1 MRGATL
7 ETPSACAAPRLTRSP
22 PWLRQ
27 APRVTLA
34 LFLVP
39 IAAGLLGTALPAFG
53 WLPAIGGRSLSLV
66 PWKTLFSQPGI
77 AEAIGLTLAT
87 GVVSTLVSV
96 ILVFGF
102 CAFVHGRPPGR
113 AGRAVLAPIL
123 AAPHA
128 AVAIGVGFLI
138 APSGWIVRLLSPWL
152 TGWHQ
157 PPDVAT
163 VQDPYGIALTLGLLV
178 KEVPYLL
185 LMTITALGQVPAAR
199 QVEAAAA
206 LGYGRTVAWLKLVLP
221 QVYRRVRLPI
231 YAVLAYAL
239 SVVDMALI
247 LGPGN
252 PPTLS
257 VLALRWFT
265 APDIRMYFPAAAAA
279 LLQLALVLGSIVL
292 WRAAEGMVAHL
303 GRRWIAQGA
312 RGTRL
317 EPLAG
322 LSAAAVAGLMGLG
335 VASLADL
342 AVWSFAAG
350 WRFPEVLPAHW
361 SARAWS
367 GQFGPITWPLETTL
381 VVAMVASGLSL
392 LLVLACLEHEQRRG
406 AAATSRAL
414 WLLYVPLLVP
424 QIAFLFGLQVLLTA
438 AHLDGSLIAVIWSHL
453 LFVLPYV
460 FLSLADPWRALDT
473 RYARTALSLGARP
486 RRVFLRIRLPLLL
499 RPVLIAAAVG
509 VAVSVDQYLP
519 TIFAGAGRVVT
530 LTTEA
535 VTLASG
541 GDRRVSAVFGLL
553 QALIPL
559 AFYGIALGV
568 SGRDRFC
575 RQASG
580 GRS

>member
-1 MRGATL
+1 MPRTAL
-7 ETPSACAAPRLTRSP
+7 ESRAVSARDVAHSP
-22 PWLRQ
+22 YWLRQ
-27 APRVTLA
+27 APRLTVA

-39 IAAGLLGTALPAFG
+39 IVAGLLGTVLPAFG
-53 WLPAIGGRSLSLV
+53 WLPAIGGRTVSLA
-66 PWKTLFSQPGI
+66 PWVTLFSQPGI
-77 AEAIGLTLAT
+77 RDAIALTLVTGFSAT
-87 GVVSTLVSV
+87 ALSV

-102 CAFVHGRPPGR
+102 CALVHGREPGR
-113 AGRAVLAPIL
+113 AGRAVMAPIL

-128 AVAIGVGFLI
+128 AMAIGVGFLI

-157 PPDVAT
+157 PPDIAT

-199 QVEAAAA
+199 HVEAAAA

-221 QVYRRVRLPI
+221 QVYRQVRLPI

-247 LGPGN
+247 LGPSN

-265 APDIRMYFPAAAAA
+265 SPDIRMYFPAAAAA
-279 LLQLALVLGSIVL
+279 LLQLLMVLASIAL
-292 WRAAEGMVAHL
+292 WRGGERVVAQL
-303 GRRWIAQGA
+303 GRRWIARGA
-312 RGTRL
+312 RGTSL
-317 EPLAG
+317 EPVAWL
-322 LSAAAVAGLMGLG
+322 AAAVVVGLAGLG

-342 AVWSFAAG
+342 ALWSFAAG
-350 WRFPEVLPAHW
+350 WRFPQVLPAHW
-361 SARAWS
+361 SARAWT
-367 GQFGPITWPLETTL
+367 GELGTILWPLETTL
-381 VVAMVASGLSL
+381 VVALVASVLAL
-392 LLVLACLEHEQRRG
+392 LLVLACLENEQRQG
-406 AAATSRAL
+406 VAASSRAL

-424 QIAFLFGLQVLLTA
+424 QIAFLFGMQVLLTVF
-438 AHLDGSLIAVIWSHL
+438 HLDGSLLAVIGSHL

-460 FLSLADPWRALDT
+460 FLSLADPWRSLDM
-473 RYARTALSLGARP
+473 RYARTALSLGAQP
-486 RRVFLRIRLPLLL
+486 RRVFFRIKLPLLL

-519 TIFAGAGRVVT
+519 TVFAGAGRVVT

-541 GDRRVSAVFGLL
+541 GDRRFTGVFGLL

-559 AFYGIALGV
+559 AVYGIALGV
-568 SGRDRFC
+568 SGRNRFR
-575 RQASG
+575 RQALG